1 MRITKQR
8 LLEIIQ
14 EETHNL
20 KKPAAYSEKEWQAR
34 LDKMRKNK
42 RKRKDLN
49 LPTSGGESAV
59 LKSIRKNADQAF
71 MVLGL
76 SQLSVSVLK
85 RLARRFAP
93 SLAASFARGV
103 TTFALGKLA
112 AAMVVGLNNP
122 VAVVAQLVASV
133 ASVGVWY
140 IETFTEEAKRASKY
154 KSTSVVQRLKR
165 IRSFSMNLR
174 KYPEEFSKE
183 ELQQI
188 YQIIVDNL
196 ITNPDFDDPIVL
208 DQLFRAK
215 ERIEETINIKDKQQ
229 KPAMAAA
236 AAGAAVVSNDD
247 YIPNMED
254 FADIDSYEVEQQ
266 KKLEAEKEKNKNKST
281 N

>member
-1 MRITKQR
+1 MFITKER

-14 EETHNL
+14 EEAHNL

-42 RKRKDLN
+42 LKRKDLN
-49 LPTSGGESAV
+49 LPTSGGESAI
-59 LKSIRKNADQAF
+59 LKSIRKDADQAF

-76 SQLSVSVLK
+76 SQLSVSALMG
-85 RLARRFAP
+85 LAERFAP

-112 AAMVVGLNNP
+112 AAMVIGLTNP
-122 VAVVAQLVASV
+122 AAVVAQLVASV
-133 ASVGVWY
+133 GVGVGVWY

-165 IRSFSMNLR
+165 IRSFNMNL
-174 KYPEEFSKE
+174 KENPEEFSKE

-188 YQIIVDNL
+188 YQIIVNNL
-196 ITNPDFDDPIVL
+196 ISNPDFDDPIVL
-208 DQLFRAK
+208 DQLYRAK
-215 ERIEETINIKDKQQ
+215 ERIEEIINIKDKQQ

-236 AAGAAVVSNDD
+236 AAAANNDD

-254 FADIDSYEVEQQ
+254 FADIDSYEIEQQ